1 MRITCLYD
9 LEKDYHNTKKRLSEG
24 LLTDIQSLAQKQ
36 FGHNTQEKFV
46 IRIRIEPI
54 PLYH

>member
-9 LEKDYHNTKKRLSEG
+9 LQKDYLGARKKVLEG
-24 LLTDIQSLAQKQ
+24 LLADILSLAQKQ
-36 FGHNTQEKFV
+36 FGHNPQEKFV